1 MSVEML
7 TAVASA
13 ATAVI
18 IAATAV
24 AAIIQLRHMRAG
36 NAIEAILSFRSIIED
51 EQHRRATNVLRT
63 GDLER
68 AMDDSYFRRFLYRRL
83 KQRPVT
89 DVPQSYIELHDSA
102 TLMGNCYELIGGMI
116 RNKVAPPEI
125 FLPNY
130 WWAVVSAW
138 DRMAGWIAL
147 MRQYSGSDGMYVDF
161 EFLTVLS
168 RQWGEK
174 HPDSYAHGYPR
185 MPNQDS
191 YPLAHES
198 WLNEEVIPNEGHTS

>member
-1 MSVEML
+1 MSAEML
-7 TAVASA
+7 TAAASA

-18 IAATAV
+18 IAATAA

-51 EQHRRATNVLRT
+51 EQH
-63 GDLER
+63 
-68 AMDDSYFRRFLYRRL
+68 
-83 KQRPVT
+83 
-89 DVPQSYIELHDSA
+89 
-102 TLMGNCYELIGGMI
+102 
-116 RNKVAPPEI
+116 PPDI

-138 DRMAGWIAL
+138 DRMAGWVAL

-168 RQWGEK
+168 REWGEK

-185 MPNQDS
+185 MPVPDT
-191 YPLAHES
+191 YPLAQES
-198 WLNEEVIPNEGHTS
+198 WLNEEALLLNESHTS

>member
-1 MSVEML
+1 MSAEML

-18 IAATAV
+18 IAATAI
-24 AAIIQLRHMRAG
+24 AAIVQLRHMRAG
-36 NAIEAILSFRSIIED
+36 NAIEAILSFRGIIED
-51 EQHRRATNVLRT
+51 EQHRRATNMLRT

-68 AMDDSYFRRFLYRRL
+68 AMRDSNFRRFLYRRL
-83 KQRPVT
+83 KQRPIA
-89 DVPQSYIELHDSA
+89 DVPQSYTDLYDSA

-116 RNKVAPPEI
+116 RNKVAPPDI

-130 WWAVVSAW
+130 WWVVVSAW
-138 DRMAGWIAL
+138 DRMADWVTL

-168 RQWGEK
+168 RQWGDK

-185 MPNQDS
+185 MPITDT
-191 YPLAHES
+191 YPLLEES
-198 WLNEEVIPNEGHTS
+198 WLSDEAVLNQST

>member
-1 MSVEML
+1 MSAEML
-7 TAVASA
+7 TGVASA

-51 EQHRRATNVLRT
+51 EQHRRATNILRT

-68 AMDDSYFRRFLYRRL
+68 ATQDSNFRRFLYRRL
-83 KQRPVT
+83 KQRPT
-89 DVPQSYIELHDSA
+89 GDVPQSYIDLFESA
-102 TLMGNCYELIGGMI
+102 ALMGNCYELIGGMI

-130 WWAVVSAW
+130 WWAVVGTW
-138 DRMAGWIAL
+138 DHMASWIAL
-147 MRQYSGSDGMYVDF
+147 MRQYSGSDGMLVDF

-168 RQWGEK
+168 REWGEK

-185 MPNQDS
+185 MPITNT

-198 WLNEEVIPNEGHTS
+198 WLHEEEGTKAH

>member
-1 MSVEML
+1 ML

-24 AAIIQLRHMRAG
+24 AAVVQLRHMRAG

-51 EQHRRATNVLRT
+51 EQHRHATNVLRT

-68 AMDDSYFRRFLYRRL
+68 AMQDAHFRRFLYRRL
-83 KQRPVT
+83 MQRPT
-89 DVPQSYIELHDSA
+89 ADVPESYVDLLDSA
-102 TLMGNCYELIGGMI
+102 MLMGNCFELIGGMI
-116 RNKVAPPEI
+116 RNKVATPDI

-130 WWAVVSAW
+130 WWVVVGVW
-138 DRMAGWIAL
+138 DRMSSWISL

-161 EFLTVLS
+161 EFLTVLA
-168 RQWGEK
+168 REWGEK
-174 HPDSYAHGYPR
+174 HPDSYAHGYAR
-185 MPNQDS
+185 MPLANT
-191 YPLAHES
+191 YPLANES
-198 WLNEEVIPNEGHTS
+198 WVAEENIP